1 MQMRLIFML
10 LTLIL
15 LSCAYRDMQ
24 LPERTPSTKNASH
37 VNIIRESR
45 VFSFGFPLK
54 VMFDDTA
61 ICSLQAGEY
70 VRITKK
76 GG

>member
-61 ICSLQAGEY
+61 ICSLQAGE
-70 VRITKK
+70 
-76 GG
+76 